1 MSNEKNEENL
11 NSQIGEM
18 DSEDAKIM
26 EEIAESKETKEEV
39 VETTSPETK
48 VEAKVEP
55 VVEPEVKAEVKET
68 EEVKVET
75 KTKTERTPT
84 MIERWKHE
92 VALKKQ
98 NKKSEETISKLT
110 AELESL
116 KGKSEKA
123 VTKKEVGVSED
134 KIAEFAEKNNM
145 KVDVL
150 KGILDL
156 VPHQEVDTSLADRLN
171 KIEQEK
177 VSNTQQAQ
185 FNSDFSKKEVSE
197 IVDGYKLSTDEATEL
212 KRVLHDK
219 AFTETYSKV
228 PLEIILR
235 GDSDFDRFRS
245 PQSNAKGF
253 EAGGKS
259 VRGTGNVADKP
270 VKEMTDKEFDQRLE
284 EMEANQG
291 KGGVEVQRDGRT
303 IIA

>member
-11 NSQIGEM
+11 NSQKGEM

-39 VETTSPETK
+39 VETTSPETETK
-48 VEAKVEP
+48 TEVK
-55 VVEPEVKAEVKET
+55 PEVKEEVKEI
-68 EEVKVET
+68 EKVED
-75 KTKTERTPT
+75 KTKTETKRTPT

-116 KGKSEKA
+116 KGKSDKA

>member
-11 NSQIGEM
+11 NSQKGEM
-18 DSEDAKIM
+18 DSEDAKLI
-26 EEIAESKETKEEV
+26 EEIAESKEPKEEV
-39 VETTSPETK
+39 VETTSPETETK
-48 VEAKVEP
+48 TEVK
-55 VVEPEVKAEVKET
+55 PEVKEEVKEI
-68 EEVKVET
+68 EKVED
-75 KTKTERTPT
+75 KTKTETKRTPT

-92 VALKKQ
+92 VALKKL
-98 NKKSEETISKLT
+98 NKENKETVSKLT

>member
-11 NSQIGEM
+11 NSQKGEM
-18 DSEDAKIM
+18 DSEDAKLI

-39 VETTSPETK
+39 VETTSPETETK
-48 VEAKVEP
+48 TEVK
-55 VVEPEVKAEVKET
+55 PEVKEEVKEI
-68 EEVKVET
+68 EKVED
-75 KTKTERTPT
+75 KTKTETKRTPT

-259 VRGTGNVADKP
+259 VRGTGNIADKS

-291 KGGVEVQRDGRT
+291 KEGVEVQRDGRT